1 MVYYS
6 LNSRISY
13 IYKDIH
19 TTHSAIHCKTEKIS
33 IVSSRIPSSKTIFL
47 YIQRF
52 IWKHKNIYTCY
63 NFFTIY
69 TINGKEDI
77 IIRFYHSYSIPRDKY
92 SIDEQQEWSY
102 IRSKSINLI
111 LTEDI
116 DIKES
121 WSFCIQKSIVWNI
134 SNFNSDSVIEWIM
147 KNFIFLIL
155 VINPCFLISKILYPI
170 RNQA

>member
-1 MVYYS
+1 MSIAVIRLSTKNNRDSIIFYSTSIQCKHITILYFNIIVLTQITIIIKNKEVISSQLLIKLYIKNFISILRLMVYYS

-19 TTHSAIHCKTEKIS
+19 TTHSTIHCKTEKIS

-92 SIDEQQEWSY
+92 SIDEQ
-102 IRSKSINLI
+102 
-111 LTEDI
+111 
-116 DIKES
+116 
-121 WSFCIQKSIVWNI
+121 
-134 SNFNSDSVIEWIM
+134 
-147 KNFIFLIL
+147 
-155 VINPCFLISKILYPI
+155 
-170 RNQA
+170 